1 MLQFR
6 VLLRQSLLVTGMLL
20 SLQSC
25 TTSVVV
31 EGTVPTPLVS
41 IIPARMGV
49 YYSDEFRYFKHEEV
63 IRDSGGWSIDLGKQN
78 LNFFQNL
85 TKSLFVGVQEVGQP
99 PLTSEE
105 MQGLD
110 GVFIPKIEK
119 YGFLTPSISGLK
131 FYSASIEYRVA
142 MYDKAGTKIGDWNI
156 VGYGKS
162 EGGMFSSDDAINE
175 ATVLAIRDGG
185 ARIAIE
191 LIDQP
196 AVQAWLQSIREPSEP
211 STSPLA
217 AAERNKSP
225 EAIESAESLNSAEGV
240 ESIEI
245 PESVDRVPDA

>member
-6 VLLRQSLLVTGMLL
+6 ALLGQSLLVTGMLL

-85 TKSLFVGVQEVGQP
+85 TKSLFVGVQEVHQP
-99 PLTSEE
+99 PLTVEE
-105 MQGLD
+105 MQDLD
-110 GVFIPKIEK
+110 GVFIPSIEK

-131 FYSASIEYRVA
+131 FYSASIGYRVA
-142 MYDKAGTKIGDWNI
+142 LYDKAGTKIGDWNI

>member
-1 MLQFR
+1 MLF
-6 VLLRQSLLVTGMLL
+6 

-41 IIPARMGV
+41 TIPARMGV
-49 YYSDEFRYFKHEEV
+49 YYSDKFRYFKHEEV
-63 IRDSGGWSIDLGKQN
+63 IRDSGGWSIDFGKQN

-85 TKSLFVGVQEVGQP
+85 TKSLFVGSQEVRQP
-99 PLTSEE
+99 PLTAEE
-105 MQGLD
+105 MQDLD
-110 GVFIPKIEK
+110 GIFIPSIEK

-142 MYDKAGTKIGDWNI
+142 MYDKAGIKIGDWNI

-162 EGGMFSSDDAINE
+162 EGGMFSQDDAINE
-175 ATVLAIRDGG
+175 ATALAIRDGG

-196 AVQAWLQSIREPSEP
+196 AVQAWLQSIRESSQP
-211 STSPLA
+211 STTPLA
-217 AAERNKSP
+217 AAKRNESP
-225 EAIESAESLNSAEGV
+225 ESIESADSLDRTKGVEGV
-240 ESIEI
+240 KT
-245 PESVDRVPDA
+245 PESVAGVPDA